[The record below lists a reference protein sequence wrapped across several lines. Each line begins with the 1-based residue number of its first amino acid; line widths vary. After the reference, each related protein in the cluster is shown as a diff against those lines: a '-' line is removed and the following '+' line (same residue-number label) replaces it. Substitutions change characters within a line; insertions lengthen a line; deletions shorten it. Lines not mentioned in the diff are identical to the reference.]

1 MNNERMANFIRS
13 QYPPGTRIRL
23 QQMNDPY
30 APVPPGTEGIVDC
43 VDDIGQIHMKWDN
56 GRTLALI
63 PGEDSFTKIA
73 PKLETLKLYMPLT
86 VVQYGRDEWGSMD
99 EYPDTLDQRT
109 ILSYSDKIFAAIL
122 KERTPEETERGL
134 MQYYHR
140 EKDDVNEKVQSLFFT
155 VEQVGNRLMGVAVC
169 RVQGSLNDEE
179 LSQLK
184 DYVAGQASDGFGEGF
199 EQHPI
204 KVDGAEL
211 YVSLWNSS
219 SQWNIQTEQDLTQMS
234 AEITPESPRMGGI
247 QLG

>member
-1 MNNERMANFIRS
+1 MNNKRMVDHICA

-23 QQMNDPY
+23 QQMHDPY

-73 PKLETLKLYMPLT
+73 PKLETLKLYMQLT

-109 ILSYSDKIFAAIL
+109 ILSYSDKILAAIL
-122 KERTPEETERGL
+122 KERTPEENERGL

-140 EKDDVNEKVQSLFFT
+140 EKDGVNKKVQSLFFT
-155 VEQVGNRLMGVAVC
+155 VGQVGDRLMGVAEC
-169 RVQGSLNDEE
+169 RVQGLLSDEE
-179 LSQLK
+179 LSALK
-184 DYVAGQASDGFGEGF
+184 DYVIGQAADGVGESF
-199 EQHPI
+199 KQHAI
-204 KVDGAEL
+204 KVDDSEL
-211 YVSLWNSS
+211 YVSLWNSND
-219 SQWNIQTEQDLTQMS
+219 QWTIQTGQELL
-234 AEITPESPRMGGI
+234 AEVA
-247 QLG
+247 